1 MPNRKDLNLCLT
13 LEESLVL
20 FFRPTTGHLAL
31 QLSRCGIF
39 LVPPGFQGLLGVLED
54 GGLADALNSG
64 LKSSDG
70 VLSGNA
76 AGAQLAR
83 ACRLRG
89 FLRNQLLSERRF
101 LFAMLGRGGVVAA
114 RFKDALRLQQAL
126 VAVASLG
133 DLALGVPLRV
143 FGRLHVLI

>member
-20 FFRPTTGHLAL
+20 FFRPTSGHLAL
-31 QLSRCGIF
+31 QLSGCGVF

-54 GGLADALNSG
+54 AGLADALNSG
-64 LKSSDG
+64 LKSSCRI
-70 VLSGNA
+70 LSGNA

-89 FLRNQLLSERRF
+89 FLRNQLFSERRF
-101 LFAMLGRGGVVAA
+101 LFAMLGRREVVAA
-114 RFKDALRLQQAL
+114 
-126 VAVASLG
+126 
-133 DLALGVPLRV
+133 
-143 FGRLHVLI
+143 